1 MQRDDAS
8 SHTTLAA
15 PPSGSKQ
22 QSQQQ
27 QPKALRFVTNYGA
40 PHPKRSVNNVP
51 QYLPSLL
58 TVHQTTNWRC
68 VPDMSKA
75 KDRLLG

>member
-15 PPSGSKQ
+15 PPSASKQ
-22 QSQQQ
+22 QQQQQ

-40 PHPKRSVNNVP
+40 PHPKRSVNDDSPV
-51 QYLPSLL
+51 LPSA
-58 TVHQTTNWRC
+58 C
-68 VPDMSKA
+68 
-75 KDRLLG
+75 